1 MPKISNRGIQM
12 PSSPIRKLVPFAEQA
27 KSEGAHVYHLNI
39 GQPDIKTPEIALAA
53 VKNNNISI
61 LAYSRS
67 EGSNQYRSKLAD
79 YYKANQIE
87 VEANDII
94 VTTGG
99 SEALQFVLGS
109 IMDQEDEIIIPEP
122 FYANYNGFSTAQG
135 INVIPVVS
143 KIENNFGIHISYRG
157 NIIEFRGNQD
167 ACSSASK
174 FISNVYNKLA
184 SGKKINGDIFDNFS
198 KNSKES
204 DAEDLNTILIKTK
217 RKNIYPRSPNQLKF
231 VNLIKDRDLVFGVGP
246 AGTGKTYLA
255 VACAVEALL
264 KKEISKIILS
274 RPAVEAGERLGFL
287 PGDLKEKIDP
297 YLRPLYDA
305 LNDLIPSKTLERYL
319 ENNIIEIAPL
329 AFMRGRTLENSYII
343 LDEAQNTS
351 SMQMKMFLTR
361 LGKNSKMVIVGDSTQ
376 IDLPRGEKSGLKE
389 ILNIMPKTNEIGKVL
404 FKKSDITRHS
414 LVTKIVEAYE
424 KNNKALN
431 KGE

>member
-1 MPKISNRGIQM
+1 MKTNKNQLKEVSQILELEDNKVLIE
-12 PSSPIRKLVPFAEQA
+12 L
-27 KSEGAHVYHLNI
+27 Y
-39 GQPDIKTPEIALAA
+39 GQH
-53 VKNNNISI
+53 
-61 LAYSRS
+61 
-67 EGSNQYRSKLAD
+67 
-79 YYKANQIE
+79 
-87 VEANDII
+87 
-94 VTTGG
+94 
-99 SEALQFVLGS
+99 
-109 IMDQEDEIIIPEP
+109 DE
-122 FYANYNGFSTAQG
+122 NLT
-135 INVIPVVS
+135 

-157 NIIEFRGNQD
+157 NIIEFRGNED
-167 ACSSASK
+167 SCSSASK
-174 FISNVYNKLA
+174 LISSVYKKLVN
-184 SGKKINGDIFDNFS
+184 GKKINEDIFDDFS
-198 KNSKES
+198 KHSKKS

-217 RKNIYPRSPNQLKF
+217 KKNIYPRSSNQLKF
-231 VNLIKDRDLVFGVGP
+231 VNLIKEKDLVFGVGP

-264 KKEISKIILS
+264 NKEISKIILS

-319 ENNIIEIAPL
+319 ENNTIEIAPL

-361 LGKNSKMVIVGDSTQ
+361 LGKNSKMVIAGDSTQ
-376 IDLPRGEKSGLKE
+376 VDLPRGEKSGLKE
-389 ILNIMPKTNEIGKVL
+389 ILNIMPRSEEIGKVL
-404 FKKSDITRHS
+404 FKKDDITRHS

-431 KGE
+431 QSE

>member
-1 MPKISNRGIQM
+1 MKTDKNQLREVSQILELEDNKVLIE
-12 PSSPIRKLVPFAEQA
+12 L
-27 KSEGAHVYHLNI
+27 Y
-39 GQPDIKTPEIALAA
+39 GQH
-53 VKNNNISI
+53 
-61 LAYSRS
+61 
-67 EGSNQYRSKLAD
+67 
-79 YYKANQIE
+79 
-87 VEANDII
+87 
-94 VTTGG
+94 
-99 SEALQFVLGS
+99 
-109 IMDQEDEIIIPEP
+109 DE
-122 FYANYNGFSTAQG
+122 NLT
-135 INVIPVVS
+135 

-157 NIIEFRGNQD
+157 NIIEFRGNED

-174 FISNVYNKLA
+174 FISSVYKKLVK
-184 SGKKINGDIFDNFS
+184 GKKINEDIFDDFS
-198 KNSKES
+198 KNSKQS

-217 RKNIYPRSPNQLKF
+217 KKNIYPRSSNQSMF
-231 VNLIKDRDLVFGVGP
+231 VNLIKEKDLVFGVGP

-264 KKEISKIILS
+264 KKEISRIILS

-305 LNDLIPSKTLERYL
+305 LNDLIPLKTLERYL
-319 ENNIIEIAPL
+319 ENSTIEIAPL

-361 LGKNSKMVIVGDSTQ
+361 LGKNSKMVVVGDSTQ
-376 IDLPRGEKSGLKE
+376 VDLPRGEKSGLKE
-389 ILNIMPKTNEIGKVL
+389 ILNIMPRTGEIGKVL

-424 KNNKALN
+424 KNSKALN
-431 KGE
+431 QSE

>member
-1 MPKISNRGIQM
+1 MKTKKNQLKEVSQILELEDNKVLIE
-12 PSSPIRKLVPFAEQA
+12 L
-27 KSEGAHVYHLNI
+27 Y
-39 GQPDIKTPEIALAA
+39 GQH
-53 VKNNNISI
+53 
-61 LAYSRS
+61 
-67 EGSNQYRSKLAD
+67 
-79 YYKANQIE
+79 
-87 VEANDII
+87 
-94 VTTGG
+94 
-99 SEALQFVLGS
+99 
-109 IMDQEDEIIIPEP
+109 DENLI
-122 FYANYNGFSTAQG
+122 
-135 INVIPVVS
+135 

-174 FISNVYNKLA
+174 FISNVYKKLA
-184 SGKKINGDIFDNFS
+184 SGKKINRDIFDNFS

-217 RKNIYPRSPNQLKF
+217 RKNIYPRSSNQLKF
-231 VNLIKDRDLVFGVGP
+231 VNLIKDKDLVFGVGP

-264 KKEISKIILS
+264 NKEISKIILS

-361 LGKNSKMVIVGDSTQ
+361 LGKDSKMVIVGDSTQ

-389 ILNIMPKTNEIGKVL
+389 ILNIMPKTDEIGKVL

>member
-1 MPKISNRGIQM
+1 MKTNKNQLKEVSQILELEDNKVLIE
-12 PSSPIRKLVPFAEQA
+12 L
-27 KSEGAHVYHLNI
+27 Y
-39 GQPDIKTPEIALAA
+39 GQH
-53 VKNNNISI
+53 
-61 LAYSRS
+61 
-67 EGSNQYRSKLAD
+67 
-79 YYKANQIE
+79 
-87 VEANDII
+87 
-94 VTTGG
+94 
-99 SEALQFVLGS
+99 
-109 IMDQEDEIIIPEP
+109 DE
-122 FYANYNGFSTAQG
+122 NLT
-135 INVIPVVS
+135 

-157 NIIEFRGNQD
+157 NIIEFRGNED
-167 ACSSASK
+167 SCSSASK
-174 FISNVYNKLA
+174 LISSVYKKLVN
-184 SGKKINGDIFDNFS
+184 GKKINEDIFDDFS
-198 KNSKES
+198 KYSKKS

-217 RKNIYPRSPNQLKF
+217 KKNIYPRSANQLKF
-231 VNLIKDRDLVFGVGP
+231 VNLIKEKDLVFGVGP

-319 ENNIIEIAPL
+319 ENNTIEIAPL

-361 LGKNSKMVIVGDSTQ
+361 LGKNSKMVIAGDSTQ
-376 IDLPRGEKSGLKE
+376 VDLPRGEKSGLKE
-389 ILNIMPKTNEIGKVL
+389 ILNIMPRTDEIGKVL
-404 FKKSDITRHS
+404 FKKGDITRHS

-431 KGE
+431 QSE

>member
-1 MPKISNRGIQM
+1 MKTNKNQLKEVSQILELEDNKVLIE
-12 PSSPIRKLVPFAEQA
+12 L
-27 KSEGAHVYHLNI
+27 Y
-39 GQPDIKTPEIALAA
+39 GQH
-53 VKNNNISI
+53 
-61 LAYSRS
+61 
-67 EGSNQYRSKLAD
+67 
-79 YYKANQIE
+79 
-87 VEANDII
+87 
-94 VTTGG
+94 
-99 SEALQFVLGS
+99 
-109 IMDQEDEIIIPEP
+109 DE
-122 FYANYNGFSTAQG
+122 NLT
-135 INVIPVVS
+135 

-217 RKNIYPRSPNQLKF
+217 RKNIYPRSSNQLKF

-389 ILNIMPKTNEIGKVL
+389 ILNIMP
-404 FKKSDITRHS
+404 
-414 LVTKIVEAYE
+414 
-424 KNNKALN
+424 
-431 KGE
+431 

>member
-1 MPKISNRGIQM
+1 MKTNKNQLKEVSQILELEDNKVLIE
-12 PSSPIRKLVPFAEQA
+12 L
-27 KSEGAHVYHLNI
+27 Y
-39 GQPDIKTPEIALAA
+39 GQH
-53 VKNNNISI
+53 
-61 LAYSRS
+61 
-67 EGSNQYRSKLAD
+67 
-79 YYKANQIE
+79 
-87 VEANDII
+87 
-94 VTTGG
+94 
-99 SEALQFVLGS
+99 
-109 IMDQEDEIIIPEP
+109 DE
-122 FYANYNGFSTAQG
+122 NLT
-135 INVIPVVS
+135 

-157 NIIEFRGNQD
+157 NIIEFRGNED
-167 ACSSASK
+167 SCSSASK
-174 FISNVYNKLA
+174 LISSVYKKLVN
-184 SGKKINGDIFDNFS
+184 GKKINENIFDDFLKYS
-198 KNSKES
+198 KKS

-217 RKNIYPRSPNQLKF
+217 KKNIYPRSANQLKF
-231 VNLIKDRDLVFGVGP
+231 VNLIKEKDLVFGVGP

-319 ENNIIEIAPL
+319 ENNTIEIAPL

-361 LGKNSKMVIVGDSTQ
+361 LGKNSKMVIAGDSTQ
-376 IDLPRGEKSGLKE
+376 VDLPRGEKSGLKE
-389 ILNIMPKTNEIGKVL
+389 ILNIMPRTDEIGKVL
-404 FKKSDITRHS
+404 FKKGDITRHS

-431 KGE
+431 QSE

>member
-1 MPKISNRGIQM
+1 MKTNKNQLKEVSQILEFEDNKVLIE
-12 PSSPIRKLVPFAEQA
+12 L
-27 KSEGAHVYHLNI
+27 Y
-39 GQPDIKTPEIALAA
+39 GQH
-53 VKNNNISI
+53 
-61 LAYSRS
+61 
-67 EGSNQYRSKLAD
+67 
-79 YYKANQIE
+79 
-87 VEANDII
+87 
-94 VTTGG
+94 
-99 SEALQFVLGS
+99 
-109 IMDQEDEIIIPEP
+109 DE
-122 FYANYNGFSTAQG
+122 NLT
-135 INVIPVVS
+135 

-157 NIIEFRGNQD
+157 NIIEFRGNED
-167 ACSSASK
+167 SCSSASK
-174 FISNVYNKLA
+174 LISSVYKKLVN
-184 SGKKINGDIFDNFS
+184 GKKINEDIFDDFS
-198 KNSKES
+198 KHSKKS

-217 RKNIYPRSPNQLKF
+217 KKNIYPRSSNQLKF
-231 VNLIKDRDLVFGVGP
+231 VNLIKEKDLVFGVGP

-319 ENNIIEIAPL
+319 ENNTIEIAPL

-361 LGKNSKMVIVGDSTQ
+361 LGKNSKMVIAGDSTQ
-376 IDLPRGEKSGLKE
+376 VDLPRGEKSGLKE
-389 ILNIMPKTNEIGKVL
+389 ILNIMPRTEEIGKVL
-404 FKKSDITRHS
+404 FKKGDITRHG

-431 KGE
+431 QSE

>member
-1 MPKISNRGIQM
+1 MKTNKNQLKEVSQILELEDNKVLIE
-12 PSSPIRKLVPFAEQA
+12 L
-27 KSEGAHVYHLNI
+27 Y
-39 GQPDIKTPEIALAA
+39 GQH
-53 VKNNNISI
+53 
-61 LAYSRS
+61 
-67 EGSNQYRSKLAD
+67 
-79 YYKANQIE
+79 
-87 VEANDII
+87 
-94 VTTGG
+94 
-99 SEALQFVLGS
+99 
-109 IMDQEDEIIIPEP
+109 DE
-122 FYANYNGFSTAQG
+122 NLT
-135 INVIPVVS
+135 

-157 NIIEFRGNQD
+157 NIIEFRGNKD
-167 ACSSASK
+167 SCSSASK
-174 FISNVYNKLA
+174 LISSVYKKLVN
-184 SGKKINGDIFDNFS
+184 GKKINENIFDDFS
-198 KNSKES
+198 KYSKKS

-217 RKNIYPRSPNQLKF
+217 KKNIYPRSANQLKF
-231 VNLIKDRDLVFGVGP
+231 VNLIKEKDLVFGVGP

-319 ENNIIEIAPL
+319 ENNTIEIAPL

-361 LGKNSKMVIVGDSTQ
+361 LGKNSKMVIAGDSTQ
-376 IDLPRGEKSGLKE
+376 VDLPRGEKSGLKE
-389 ILNIMPKTNEIGKVL
+389 ILNIMPRTDEIGKVL
-404 FKKSDITRHS
+404 FKKGDITRHS

-431 KGE
+431 QSE

>member
-1 MPKISNRGIQM
+1 MKTNKNQLKEVSQILELEDNKVLIE
-12 PSSPIRKLVPFAEQA
+12 L
-27 KSEGAHVYHLNI
+27 Y
-39 GQPDIKTPEIALAA
+39 GQH
-53 VKNNNISI
+53 
-61 LAYSRS
+61 
-67 EGSNQYRSKLAD
+67 
-79 YYKANQIE
+79 
-87 VEANDII
+87 
-94 VTTGG
+94 
-99 SEALQFVLGS
+99 
-109 IMDQEDEIIIPEP
+109 DE
-122 FYANYNGFSTAQG
+122 NLT
-135 INVIPVVS
+135 

-157 NIIEFRGNQD
+157 NIIEFRGNKD
-167 ACSSASK
+167 SCSSASK
-174 FISNVYNKLA
+174 LISSVYKKLVN
-184 SGKKINGDIFDNFS
+184 GKKINEDIFDDFS
-198 KNSKES
+198 KYSKKS

-217 RKNIYPRSPNQLKF
+217 KKNIYPRSANQLKF
-231 VNLIKDRDLVFGVGP
+231 VNLIKEKDLVFGVGP

-319 ENNIIEIAPL
+319 ENNTIEIAPL

-361 LGKNSKMVIVGDSTQ
+361 LGKNSKMVIAGDSTQ
-376 IDLPRGEKSGLKE
+376 VDLPRGEKSGLKE
-389 ILNIMPKTNEIGKVL
+389 ILSIMPRTDEIGKVL
-404 FKKSDITRHS
+404 FKKGDITRHS

-431 KGE
+431 QSE

>member
-1 MPKISNRGIQM
+1 MKTNKKQLKEVSQILELEDNKVLIE
-12 PSSPIRKLVPFAEQA
+12 L
-27 KSEGAHVYHLNI
+27 Y
-39 GQPDIKTPEIALAA
+39 GQH
-53 VKNNNISI
+53 
-61 LAYSRS
+61 
-67 EGSNQYRSKLAD
+67 
-79 YYKANQIE
+79 
-87 VEANDII
+87 
-94 VTTGG
+94 
-99 SEALQFVLGS
+99 
-109 IMDQEDEIIIPEP
+109 DE
-122 FYANYNGFSTAQG
+122 NLT
-135 INVIPVVS
+135 

-217 RKNIYPRSPNQLKF
+217 RKNIYPRSSNQLKF

-389 ILNIMPKTNEIGKVL
+389 ILNIMPKTDEIGKVL
-404 FKKSDITRHS
+404 FKKNDITRHS